1 VIGGIVIE
9 ASESKS
15 RPELIF
21 VDCRGTGCERSS
33 TCGIYVEKNAAS
45 LQIEIGDQIWWQGR
59 RAYWTPRLPGN
70 ATRGAKDVGR
80 DIPIPRIEE
89 LEKQLT
95 EAKAT
100 QIKDLKA
107 QIKTRD
113 KRISELNIANLS
125 RPETDKIST
134 MVAGILT
141 GLRYIQFVSDD
152 GDLNRQ
158 TFCGLMKLCQLIL
171 RECGA
176 DANMLLST
184 DQMHEI
190 LLSYY
195 ATLPQRDIDSL
206 QDHGQFYAAKPGPYG
221 LGFKF
226 VTTDK

>member
-1 VIGGIVIE
+1 MGLQ
-9 ASESKS
+9 S
-15 RPELIF
+15 REYIRD
-21 VDCRGTGCERSS
+21 VERPL
-33 TCGIYVEKNAAS
+33 EDF
-45 LQIEIGDQIWWQGR
+45 GDVGN
-59 RAYWTPRLPGN
+59 LPGLTPPGREPVGN
-70 ATRGAKDVGR
+70 AVLDQWSGACSAKDK
-80 DIPIPRIEE
+80 RIEE
-89 LEKQLT
+89 LEKQLA

-107 QIKTRD
+107 QIKTRN
-113 KRISELNIANLS
+113 KRISELNMANLS

-141 GLRYIQFVSDD
+141 GLRYIQFVSDE

-176 DANMLLST
+176 DADMLLST

-206 QDHGQFYAAKPGPYG
+206 RDHGQFYAAKPGPYG

-226 VTTDK
+226 ITADK